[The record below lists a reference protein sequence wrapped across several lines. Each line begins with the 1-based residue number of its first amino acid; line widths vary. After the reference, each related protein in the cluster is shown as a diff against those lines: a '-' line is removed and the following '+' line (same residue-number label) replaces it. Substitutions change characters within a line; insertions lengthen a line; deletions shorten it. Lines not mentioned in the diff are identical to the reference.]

1 MTFRVSADALSFSPN
16 HHVRR
21 FFGKRIPLA
30 LRYIERGQYELCVEG
45 AEDSGE
51 QEWSS
56 RRTRMGWGKEP
67 EEVGRRWVEG
77 QGDGFL
83 FTFLIFL
90 LAAPYT
96 ALPGSL
102 YP

>member
-1 MTFRVSADALSFSPN
+1 
-16 HHVRR
+16 
-21 FFGKRIPLA
+21 
-30 LRYIERGQYELCVEG
+30 
-45 AEDSGE
+45 
-51 QEWSS
+51 
-56 RRTRMGWGKEP
+56 MGWGKEP
-67 EEVGRRWVEG
+67 EEVGGRWVEG

-90 LAAPYT
+90 FAAPYT